1 MPILLDNIDEAAKFS
16 TAVEA
21 TKARTIKTVTPK
33 YFSSHLTGRGKKQ
46 GLLNSSVIPGRY
58 PMGLDRLSMG
68 TTDLRYK
75 MSQTSNAVTSRIIP
89 TGTIV
94 KRAYE
99 QGYGRMTVPVPD
111 DMDQFAVRLTDDTD
125 TFDVWASCSVQGLA
139 MREDNSGK
147 AKVKDLQISYQTMI
161 YVVPPK
167 QDEDIDDLS
176 DQRLTLLVNDLDTID
191 PDNPDDPDFI
201 EVDDDDIALFDD
213 EATDEFILTEDE
225 SYRERATL
233 LSMTIS
239 TFPSKSSKM
248 SAANQAWAIADW
260 SYAPAEDAENLPW
273 DEIFRAT
280 GINHS
285 RKRDFLDT
293 LATFYA
299 DYSVYD
305 NITDSAQRWSSDDI
319 ADDIHDVIDALV
331 SKKHSYDDEQL
342 AQMVYELRY
351 MEQYNVP
358 LSAYRKIY
366 ESINML
372 CDPQTASLLVK
383 QNMNLLMNDT
393 LSDLGS
399 KRDQLER
406 APETIKT
413 IPVQRQLSPQ
423 QLAAVCS
430 TEPLILTQAGAGA
443 GKSTVILARI
453 QQLGLCGVNP
463 ADITVL
469 SFTNAA
475 ADNIIRKNPDVRSM
489 TIARMIH
496 DLYMG
501 YFPTH
506 ELSSV
511 ETIANSLG
519 IYMPKD
525 PFAFQFAN
533 KLRNLEGR
541 NSEGAHTSLNN
552 FIESHLE
559 QTIDALNLIKQTSLE
574 LEIILAYQMID
585 KMPLPAGLN
594 IRHLIIDEV
603 QDNSV
608 FEFIYLLRL
617 VNKLGCSLFIVG
629 DCSQTLYEFRSANP
643 KALNALESSGV
654 FTPYKLETNYRS
666 NQEVLDMANVHLLS
680 EIEANQFAQIRLRA
694 NSLTPVTANSFQEKV
709 RVVHEHYTAD
719 RKFLT
724 DLPMLLSKHV
734 NSYIQECL
742 GRGEQVAFLAF
753 TRREAFAIQK
763 RLEELFPGRSV
774 ISMISDRRRASTF
787 FSSFIEHHWSDIEA
801 VDPANASFVFTKE
814 LVSRGPGANPN
825 AQAALA
831 KMASEWWTA
840 SALTIQGWVYEY
852 QAGIITKGVFF
863 DRLKKCIL
871 DHEIRHNSIRDT
883 LMHRNNEERKIR
895 NMETKAD
902 LIVSTVHGVK
912 GLEFDNVVVVYKDQ
926 SDMTEEKKR
935 LYYVAFTRAKNSLFV
950 LSHGTTLSAR
960 IVSDYNLIVDS
971 LTNPT
976 SGNDVDDDGENH
988 AVDAIVVDEDDVLD
1002 AIEDAIPDQSAAT
1015 QPAQGVLSAPTVPIT
1030 PNDAANVVTPDIIA
1044 SVINGLSSEA
1054 DATTSDE

>member
-1 MPILLDNIDEAAKFS
+1 MPILLDNIDEAAQFS

-21 TKARTIKTVTPK
+21 TKARTIKVVTPK

-58 PMGLDRLSMG
+58 PMGLDRTTMG

-75 MSQTSNAVTSRIIP
+75 VSQTSNAVTSRIVP

-99 QGYGRMTVPVPD
+99 QGYGRMTLPVPD

-125 TFDVWASCSVQGLA
+125 TFDIWASCHVQGLA

-147 AKVKDLQISYQTMI
+147 TKIKDLQISYRTVL

-167 QDEDIDDLS
+167 QDEDIDDLN
-176 DQRLTLLVNDLDTID
+176 DQMLARLINDLDTID
-191 PDNPDDPDFI
+191 PDDPDFI
-201 EVDDDDIALFDD
+201 EVDDDDIDLFDND
-213 EATDEFILTEDE
+213 DIDDSLIITEDE
-225 SYRERATL
+225 SYRTRATL
-233 LSMTIS
+233 LSTTIS
-239 TFPSKSSKM
+239 TFPNKSSKM

-260 SYAPAEDAENLPW
+260 SYAPAEDAEHLPW

-285 RKRDFLDT
+285 RKRGFLDT
-293 LATFYA
+293 LAEFYA

-331 SKKHSYDDEQL
+331 SKRHSYDDEQL

-358 LSAYRKIY
+358 LSAYKKIY
-366 ESINML
+366 AAINML

-423 QLAAVCS
+423 QLAAVRS

-443 GKSTVILARI
+443 GKSTVILERI
-453 QQLGLCGVNP
+453 QQLSLCGVNP

-489 TIARMIH
+489 TIARTIH
-496 DLYMG
+496 DLYMT

-519 IYMPKD
+519 IYMPGD
-525 PFAFQFAN
+525 PFAFQFAE
-533 KLRNLEGR
+533 KLRRLEGR
-541 NSEGAHTSLNN
+541 NSEGAHTALNN

-559 QTIDALNLIKQTSLE
+559 QTVDALNLIKQTSLE

-585 KMPLPAGLN
+585 RMPLPAGLN

-629 DCSQTLYEFRSANP
+629 DSSQTLYEFRSANP

-680 EIEANQFAQIRLRA
+680 EIEANQFAQIRLQA
-694 NSLTPVTANSFQEKV
+694 NSLTPVTAQSFQDKI
-709 RVVHEHYTAD
+709 RVVHEHYTSD
-719 RKFLT
+719 RKFLS
-724 DLPMLLSKHV
+724 DLPVLLSKHTH
-734 NSYIQECL
+734 SYIQECL
-742 GRGEQVAFLAF
+742 NRGEQVAFLAF
-753 TRREAFAIQK
+753 TRREAFAVQK

-814 LVSRGPGANPN
+814 LVSRGPGNNPN

-852 QAGIITKGVFF
+852 QAGIITKEVFF

-871 DHEIRHNSIRDT
+871 DHEIRHNSIRDA

-912 GLEFDNVVVVYKDQ
+912 GLEFDNVVVIYKDQ
-926 SDMTEEKKR
+926 SDMSEEKKR

-1002 AIEDAIPDQSAAT
+1002 AIEDAIPDQSATAQVDAT
-1015 QPAQGVLSAPTVPIT
+1015 QPAQ
-1030 PNDAANVVTPDIIA
+1030 NDLDQIRSIVAGLTANPSD
-1044 SVINGLSSEA
+1044 S
-1054 DATTSDE
+1054 TTDKD

>member
-21 TKARTIKTVTPK
+21 TKARTIKAVTPK

-147 AKVKDLQISYQTMI
+147 AKVKDLQISYRTMI

-167 QDEDIDDLS
+167 QDEDIDDLN
-176 DQRLTLLVNDLDTID
+176 DQMLARLINDLGTID
-191 PDNPDDPDFI
+191 PDDPDFI

-213 EATDEFILTEDE
+213 EATDEFIVTEDE

-233 LSMTIS
+233 LSTTIS
-239 TFPSKSSKM
+239 TFPNKAVKM
-248 SAANQAWAIADW
+248 SNTNLAWAIVDW

-280 GINHS
+280 GIGHS

-299 DYSVYD
+299 EYSVYD

-331 SKKHSYDDEQL
+331 SKKHSYNDEQL
-342 AQMVYELRY
+342 TQMVYELRY

-393 LSDLGS
+393 LNDLSG

-413 IPVQRQLSPQ
+413 IPAQRQLSPQ

-475 ADNIIRKNPDVRSM
+475 ADNIIKKNPNVRSM

-496 DLYMG
+496 DLYMS

-519 IYMPKD
+519 IYMPQD

-541 NSEGAHTSLNN
+541 NSEGAHTALNN

-643 KALNALESSGV
+643 KALNALEASGV

-666 NQEVLDMANVHLLS
+666 NQEILDMANVHLLS
-680 EIEANQFAQIRLRA
+680 EIEANQLAQIRLRA

-852 QAGIITKGVFF
+852 QAGIITKEVFF

-871 DHEIRHNSIRDT
+871 DHEIRHNSIRDA

-895 NMETKAD
+895 NLETKAD

-971 LTNPT
+971 LTNPA
-976 SGNDVDDDGENH
+976 SGNDGDDDGENH
-988 AVDAIVVDEDDVLD
+988 VVDAIVVDEDDVLD
-1002 AIEDAIPDQSAAT
+1002 AIEDAIPDQNT
-1015 QPAQGVLSAPTVPIT
+1015 TAQSVLSVPSVPIAPT
-1030 PNDAANVVTPDIIA
+1030 DAANVVTPDIIA
-1044 SVINGLSSEA
+1044 SVINGLGSEA

>member
-21 TKARTIKTVTPK
+21 TKARTIKAVTPK

-125 TFDVWASCSVQGLA
+125 AFDVWASCSVQGLA

-147 AKVKDLQISYQTMI
+147 TKVKDLQISYRTMI

-167 QDEDIDDLS
+167 QTEDINDLS
-176 DQRLTLLVNDLDTID
+176 DQRLTLLANDLATID
-191 PDNPDDPDFI
+191 HDDPNFI

-213 EATDEFILTEDE
+213 EATDEFIVTEDE

-233 LSMTIS
+233 LSTTIS
-239 TFPSKSSKM
+239 TFPNKAVKM
-248 SAANQAWAIADW
+248 SNANLAWAIADW

-299 DYSVYD
+299 EYSVYD
-305 NITDSAQRWSSDDI
+305 NITDSAQSWSSDDI

-393 LSDLGS
+393 LNALSG

-423 QLAAVCS
+423 QLAAVQS

-475 ADNIIRKNPDVRSM
+475 ADNIIKKNPNVRSM

-496 DLYMG
+496 DLYMS

-519 IYMPKD
+519 IYMPQD

-541 NSEGAHTSLNN
+541 NSEGAHTALNN

-559 QTIDALNLIKQTSLE
+559 QTVDALNLIKQTSLE

-617 VNKLGCSLFIVG
+617 VNKLNCSLFIVG
-629 DCSQTLYEFRSANP
+629 DASQTLYEFRSANP
-643 KALNALESSGV
+643 KALNALEASGV

-680 EIEANQFAQIRLRA
+680 EIEANQLAQIRLRA

-742 GRGEQVAFLAF
+742 NRGEQVAFLTF

-852 QAGIITKGVFF
+852 QAGIITKEVFF

-871 DHEIRHNSIRDT
+871 DHEIRHNSIRDA

-895 NMETKAD
+895 NLETKAD

-926 SDMTEEKKR
+926 SDTTEEKKR

-971 LTNPT
+971 LTNPA
-976 SGNDVDDDGENH
+976 SGNDIDDDGENH

-1002 AIEDAIPDQSAAT
+1002 AIEDAIPDQNATVQSA
-1015 QPAQGVLSAPTVPIT
+1015 QVVPPVPIAPT
-1030 PNDAANVVTPDIIA
+1030 DAANVVTPDIIA

>member
-21 TKARTIKTVTPK
+21 TKARTIKAVTPK

-46 GLLNSSVIPGRY
+46 GLLNNSVIPGRY
-58 PMGLDRLSMG
+58 PTGLDRLSMG

-125 TFDVWASCSVQGLA
+125 TFDVWASCHVQGLA

-147 AKVKDLQISYQTMI
+147 TKVKDLQISYRTMI

-167 QDEDIDDLS
+167 QTEDIDDLS
-176 DQRLTLLVNDLDTID
+176 DQMLARLINDLDTID
-191 PDNPDDPDFI
+191 HDDPDFI
-201 EVDDDDIALFDD
+201 EIDDDNIALFDD
-213 EATDEFILTEDE
+213 EADDTLILTEDE

-233 LSMTIS
+233 LSTTIS

-248 SAANQAWAIADW
+248 SAANQAWAITDW

-280 GINHS
+280 GISHS

-299 DYSVYD
+299 EYSVYD

-319 ADDIHDVIDALV
+319 ADDIHDAIDALV

-393 LSDLGS
+393 LNDLSG

-496 DLYMG
+496 DLYMS
-501 YFPTH
+501 YFSTH

-541 NSEGAHTSLNN
+541 NSEGAHTALNN

-559 QTIDALNLIKQTSLE
+559 QTVDALNLIKQTSLE

-742 GRGEQVAFLAF
+742 NRGEQVAFLAF

-852 QAGIITKGVFF
+852 QAGIITKEVFF

-871 DHEIRHNSIRDT
+871 DHEIRHNSIRDA

-895 NMETKAD
+895 NLETKAD

-971 LTNPT
+971 LTNPA
-976 SGNDVDDDGENH
+976 SGNDGDDDGENH

-1002 AIEDAIPDQSAAT
+1002 AIEDAIPDQNAT
-1015 QPAQGVLSAPTVPIT
+1015 AQAVLSAPTVPIAPT
-1030 PNDAANVVTPDIIA
+1030 DAANVVTPDIIA
-1044 SVINGLSSEA
+1044 SVINGLGSEA

>member
-21 TKARTIKTVTPK
+21 TKARTIKAVTPK

-147 AKVKDLQISYQTMI
+147 TKVKDLQISYRTMI

-167 QDEDIDDLS
+167 QDEDIDDLN
-176 DQRLTLLVNDLDTID
+176 DQMLARLINDLGTID
-191 PDNPDDPDFI
+191 PDDTDFI

-213 EATDEFILTEDE
+213 EADDTLILTEDE

-233 LSMTIS
+233 LSTTIS
-239 TFPSKSSKM
+239 TFPNKAVKM
-248 SAANQAWAIADW
+248 SNTNLAWTIVDW

-280 GINHS
+280 RINPS
-285 RKRDFLDT
+285 RKREFLDT
-293 LATFYA
+293 LAKFYA
-299 DYSVYD
+299 NYSVYD

-423 QLAAVCS
+423 QLAAVQS

-475 ADNIIRKNPDVRSM
+475 ADNIIKKNPNVRSM

-519 IYMPKD
+519 IYMPQD

-541 NSEGAHTSLNN
+541 NSEGAHTALNN

-559 QTIDALNLIKQTSLE
+559 QTVDALNLIKQTSLE
-574 LEIILAYQMID
+574 LEIILSYQMID

-594 IRHLIIDEV
+594 ICHLIIDEV

-617 VNKLGCSLFIVG
+617 VNKLNCSLFIVG
-629 DCSQTLYEFRSANP
+629 DASQTLYEFRSANP
-643 KALNALESSGV
+643 KALNALEASGV

-680 EIEANQFAQIRLRA
+680 EIEANQLAQIRLRA

-742 GRGEQVAFLAF
+742 GRGEQIAFLAF

-852 QAGIITKGVFF
+852 QAGIITKEVFF

-871 DHEIRHNSIRDT
+871 DHEIHHNSIRDA

-895 NMETKAD
+895 NLETKAD

-1002 AIEDAIPDQSAAT
+1002 AIEDAIPDQNAT
-1015 QPAQGVLSAPTVPIT
+1015 AQAVLSTPTVPIV
-1030 PNDAANVVTPDIIA
+1030 PANTNTADTVTPDIIA
-1044 SVINGLSSEA
+1044 SVINGLGSEA

>member
-21 TKARTIKTVTPK
+21 TKARTIKAVTPK

-147 AKVKDLQISYQTMI
+147 TKVKDLQISYRTMI

-176 DQRLTLLVNDLDTID
+176 DQMLARLINDLGTID
-191 PDNPDDPDFI
+191 PDDPDFI
-201 EVDDDDIALFDD
+201 EVDDDDIDLFDD
-213 EATDEFILTEDE
+213 EADDTLILTEDE

-233 LSMTIS
+233 LSTTIS
-239 TFPSKSSKM
+239 TFPNKAVRM
-248 SAANQAWAIADW
+248 SNANLAWAIADW

-299 DYSVYD
+299 EYSVYD
-305 NITDSAQRWSSDDI
+305 NIMDSAQSWSSDDI

-393 LSDLGS
+393 LNALSG

-423 QLAAVCS
+423 QLAAVQS

-475 ADNIIRKNPDVRSM
+475 ADNIIKKNPNVRSM

-496 DLYMG
+496 DLYMS

-519 IYMPKD
+519 IYMPQD

-541 NSEGAHTSLNN
+541 NSKGAHTALNN

-617 VNKLGCSLFIVG
+617 VNKLNCSLFIVG
-629 DCSQTLYEFRSANP
+629 DASQTLYEFRSANP
-643 KALNALESSGV
+643 KALNALEASGV

-680 EIEANQFAQIRLRA
+680 EIEANQLAQIRLRA

-734 NSYIQECL
+734 NPYIQECL

-825 AQAALA
+825 AQATLA

-852 QAGIITKGVFF
+852 QAGIITKEVFF

-871 DHEIRHNSIRDT
+871 DHEIRHNSIRDA

-895 NMETKAD
+895 NLETKAD

-971 LTNPT
+971 LTNPA

-988 AVDAIVVDEDDVLD
+988 AVDVIVVDKDDVLNV
-1002 AIEDAIPDQSAAT
+1002 IEDAIPDQNAT
-1015 QPAQGVLSAPTVPIT
+1015 VLSVPAVPIAPT
-1030 PNDAANVVTPDIIA
+1030 DAANVVTPDIIA
-1044 SVINGLSSEA
+1044 SVINGLNPEA

>member
-21 TKARTIKTVTPK
+21 TKARTIKAATPK

-111 DMDQFAVRLTDDTD
+111 GTDEFAVRLTDDTD

-147 AKVKDLQISYQTMI
+147 AKVKDLQISYRTMI

-167 QDEDIDDLS
+167 QDEDIDDLN
-176 DQRLTLLVNDLDTID
+176 DQMLARLINDLGTID
-191 PDNPDDPDFI
+191 PDDPDFI

-213 EATDEFILTEDE
+213 EADDTLILTEDE

-233 LSMTIS
+233 LSTTIS
-239 TFPSKSSKM
+239 TFPNKAVKM
-248 SAANQAWAIADW
+248 SNANLAWAIADW

-299 DYSVYD
+299 EYSVYD
-305 NITDSAQRWSSDDI
+305 NITDSAQNWSSDDI

-393 LSDLGS
+393 LNDLSG

-541 NSEGAHTSLNN
+541 NSEGAHTALNN

-559 QTIDALNLIKQTSLE
+559 QTVDALNLIKQTSLE

-617 VNKLGCSLFIVG
+617 VNKLNCSLFIVG
-629 DCSQTLYEFRSANP
+629 DASQTLYEFRSANP
-643 KALNALESSGV
+643 KALNALEASGV

-680 EIEANQFAQIRLRA
+680 EIEANQLAQIRLRA
-694 NSLTPVTANSFQEKV
+694 NSLTPVTADSFQEKV
-709 RVVHEHYTAD
+709 HVVHEHYTAD

-852 QAGIITKGVFF
+852 QAGIITKEVFF

-871 DHEIRHNSIRDT
+871 DHEIRHNSIRDAI
-883 LMHRNNEERKIR
+883 MHRNNEERKIR

-912 GLEFDNVVVVYKDQ
+912 GLEFDNVVVIYKDQ

-971 LTNPT
+971 LTNPA
-976 SGNDVDDDGENH
+976 SGNDGDDDGENH

-1002 AIEDAIPDQSAAT
+1002 AIEDAIPDQNAT
-1015 QPAQGVLSAPTVPIT
+1015 AQSVPSVPSVPT
-1030 PNDAANVVTPDIIA
+1030 DAANVVTPDIIA

>member
-21 TKARTIKTVTPK
+21 TKVRTIKAVTPK

-147 AKVKDLQISYQTMI
+147 TKVKDLQISYRTMI

-167 QDEDIDDLS
+167 QDEDIDDLN
-176 DQRLTLLVNDLDTID
+176 DQMLARLINDLGTID
-191 PDNPDDPDFI
+191 HDDPDFT

-213 EATDEFILTEDE
+213 EADDTLIFTEDE

-233 LSMTIS
+233 LSTTIS
-239 TFPSKSSKM
+239 TFPNKAVRM
-248 SAANQAWAIADW
+248 SNANLAWAIADW

-280 GINHS
+280 GISHS
-285 RKRDFLDT
+285 RKREFLDT

-299 DYSVYD
+299 EYSVYD

-393 LSDLGS
+393 LNDLSG

-496 DLYMG
+496 DLYMS

-541 NSEGAHTSLNN
+541 NSEGAHTALNN

-559 QTIDALNLIKQTSLE
+559 QTVDALNLIKQTSLE

-629 DCSQTLYEFRSANP
+629 DASQTLYEFRSANP

-680 EIEANQFAQIRLRA
+680 EIEANQLAQIRLRA

-787 FSSFIEHHWSDIEA
+787 FSAFIEHHWSDIEA

-852 QAGIITKGVFF
+852 QAGIITKEVFF

-871 DHEIRHNSIRDT
+871 DHEIRHNSIRDA

-976 SGNDVDDDGENH
+976 SGNDGDDDGENH

-1002 AIEDAIPDQSAAT
+1002 AIEDAIPDQNAT
-1015 QPAQGVLSAPTVPIT
+1015 AQAVLSVPSVPIAPANT
-1030 PNDAANVVTPDIIA
+1030 DAANVVTPDIITSA
-1044 SVINGLSSEA
+1044 INGLGSEA

>member
-21 TKARTIKTVTPK
+21 TKARTIKAVTPK

-75 MSQTSNAVTSRIIP
+75 MSQRSNAVTSRIIP

-147 AKVKDLQISYQTMI
+147 TKVKDLQISYRTMI

-167 QDEDIDDLS
+167 QDEDID
-176 DQRLTLLVNDLDTID
+176 
-191 PDNPDDPDFI
+191 
-201 EVDDDDIALFDD
+201 LFDN

-233 LSMTIS
+233 LSTTIS

-248 SAANQAWAIADW
+248 STANQAWAIADW

-280 GINHS
+280 GISHS

-299 DYSVYD
+299 DYSVY
-305 NITDSAQRWSSDDI
+305 NNLTDSAQRWSSDDI

-366 ESINML
+366 ESINIL

-393 LSDLGS
+393 LNDLSG

-413 IPVQRQLSPQ
+413 IPVQQQLSPQ
-423 QLAAVCS
+423 QLAAVQS

-453 QQLGLCGVNP
+453 QQFGLCGVNP

-475 ADNIIRKNPDVRSM
+475 ADNVIRKNPDVRSM

-496 DLYMG
+496 DLYMT

-519 IYMPKD
+519 IYMPQD

-541 NSEGAHTSLNN
+541 NSEGAHTALNN

-559 QTIDALNLIKQTSLE
+559 QTVDALNLIKQTSLE

-629 DCSQTLYEFRSANP
+629 KHCSR
-643 KALNALESSGV
+643 
-654 FTPYKLETNYRS
+654 
-666 NQEVLDMANVHLLS
+666 
-680 EIEANQFAQIRLRA
+680 
-694 NSLTPVTANSFQEKV
+694 
-709 RVVHEHYTAD
+709 
-719 RKFLT
+719 
-724 DLPMLLSKHV
+724 
-734 NSYIQECL
+734 
-742 GRGEQVAFLAF
+742 
-753 TRREAFAIQK
+753 
-763 RLEELFPGRSV
+763 
-774 ISMISDRRRASTF
+774 
-787 FSSFIEHHWSDIEA
+787 
-801 VDPANASFVFTKE
+801 
-814 LVSRGPGANPN
+814 
-825 AQAALA
+825 
-831 KMASEWWTA
+831 
-840 SALTIQGWVYEY
+840 
-852 QAGIITKGVFF
+852 
-863 DRLKKCIL
+863 
-871 DHEIRHNSIRDT
+871 
-883 LMHRNNEERKIR
+883 
-895 NMETKAD
+895 
-902 LIVSTVHGVK
+902 
-912 GLEFDNVVVVYKDQ
+912 
-926 SDMTEEKKR
+926 
-935 LYYVAFTRAKNSLFV
+935 
-950 LSHGTTLSAR
+950 
-960 IVSDYNLIVDS
+960 
-971 LTNPT
+971 
-976 SGNDVDDDGENH
+976 
-988 AVDAIVVDEDDVLD
+988 
-1002 AIEDAIPDQSAAT
+1002 
-1015 QPAQGVLSAPTVPIT
+1015 
-1030 PNDAANVVTPDIIA
+1030 
-1044 SVINGLSSEA
+1044 
-1054 DATTSDE
+1054 

>member
-1 MPILLDNIDEAAKFS
+1 MPILFDNLDEAAKFS

-147 AKVKDLQISYQTMI
+147 TKVKDLQISYRTMI

-167 QDEDIDDLS
+167 QDEDIDDLN
-176 DQRLTLLVNDLDTID
+176 DQMLARLINDLGTID
-191 PDNPDDPDFI
+191 HDDPEFI
-201 EVDDDDIALFDD
+201 EVDDDNIALFDD
-213 EATDEFILTEDE
+213 EADDTLILTEDE

-233 LSMTIS
+233 LSTTIS
-239 TFPSKSSKM
+239 TFPNKAVRM
-248 SAANQAWAIADW
+248 SNANLAWAIADW
-260 SYAPAEDAENLPW
+260 SYAPAEDAKNLPW

-280 GINHS
+280 GISHS
-285 RKRDFLDT
+285 RKRNFLDT
-293 LATFYA
+293 LATFFA

-305 NITDSAQRWSSDDI
+305 NITDSAQRWSGDDI

-423 QLAAVCS
+423 QLAAVQS

-475 ADNIIRKNPDVRSM
+475 ADNIIKKNPNVRSM

-496 DLYMG
+496 DLYMT

-525 PFAFQFAN
+525 PFAFQFAD
-533 KLRNLEGR
+533 KLRKLEGR
-541 NSEGAHTSLNN
+541 NSEGAHTALNN

-559 QTIDALNLIKQTSLE
+559 QTVDALNLIKQTSLE

-852 QAGIITKGVFF
+852 QAGIITKEVFF

-871 DHEIRHNSIRDT
+871 DHEIRHNSIRDA

-895 NMETKAD
+895 NLETKAD

-912 GLEFDNVVVVYKDQ
+912 GLEFDNVVVIYKDQ

-971 LTNPT
+971 LTNPA
-976 SGNDVDDDGENH
+976 SGNDGDDDGENH

-1002 AIEDAIPDQSAAT
+1002 AIEDAIPDQNAT
-1015 QPAQGVLSAPTVPIT
+1015 AQAVLSVPSAPIAP
-1030 PNDAANVVTPDIIA
+1030 ANTNTADVVTPDIIA
-1044 SVINGLSSEA
+1044 SVINGLGYEA

>member
-21 TKARTIKTVTPK
+21 TKARTIKAVTPK

-58 PMGLDRLSMG
+58 PMGLDRNTMG

-147 AKVKDLQISYQTMI
+147 TKVKDLQISYRTMI
-161 YVVPPK
+161 YVAPPK
-167 QDEDIDDLS
+167 QDEDIDDLN
-176 DQRLTLLVNDLDTID
+176 DQMLARLINDLGTI
-191 PDNPDDPDFI
+191 NPDDPDFI
-201 EVDDDDIALFDD
+201 EVADDDIALFDD
-213 EATDEFILTEDE
+213 EANDTLILTEDE

-233 LSMTIS
+233 LSTTIS

-260 SYAPAEDAENLPW
+260 SYAPAEDAKNLPW

-280 GINHS
+280 GISHS

-299 DYSVYD
+299 EYSVYD
-305 NITDSAQRWSSDDI
+305 NIADSAQRWSSDDI

-342 AQMVYELRY
+342 AQMVYQLRY

-383 QNMNLLMNDT
+383 QNINLLMNDT
-393 LSDLGS
+393 LNDLSG

-541 NSEGAHTSLNN
+541 NSEGAHTALNN

-559 QTIDALNLIKQTSLE
+559 QTVDALNLIKQTSLE

-742 GRGEQVAFLAF
+742 NRGEQVAFLAF

-774 ISMISDRRRASTF
+774 ISIISDRRRASTF

-852 QAGIITKGVFF
+852 QAGIITKEVFF

-871 DHEIRHNSIRDT
+871 DHEIRHNSIRDA

-895 NMETKAD
+895 NLETKAD

-971 LTNPT
+971 LTNPA
-976 SGNDVDDDGENH
+976 SGNDGDDDGENH

-1002 AIEDAIPDQSAAT
+1002 AIEDAIPDQNAT
-1015 QPAQGVLSAPTVPIT
+1015 AQSVLSVPSVPIAPT
-1030 PNDAANVVTPDIIA
+1030 DAANVVTPDIIA
-1044 SVINGLSSEA
+1044 SVINGLNSEA

>member
-21 TKARTIKTVTPK
+21 TKARTIKAVTPK

-147 AKVKDLQISYQTMI
+147 TKVKDLQISYRTMI

-167 QDEDIDDLS
+167 QDEDIDDLN
-176 DQRLTLLVNDLDTID
+176 DQMLARLINDLGTID
-191 PDNPDDPDFI
+191 PDDTDFI

-213 EATDEFILTEDE
+213 EADDTLILTEDE

-233 LSMTIS
+233 LSTTIS
-239 TFPSKSSKM
+239 TFPNKAVKM
-248 SAANQAWAIADW
+248 SNTNLAWTIVDW

-280 GINHS
+280 RINPS
-285 RKRDFLDT
+285 RKREFLDT
-293 LATFYA
+293 LAKFYA
-299 DYSVYD
+299 NYSVYD

-423 QLAAVCS
+423 QLAAVQS

-475 ADNIIRKNPDVRSM
+475 ADNIIKKNPNVRSM

-519 IYMPKD
+519 IYMPQD

-541 NSEGAHTSLNN
+541 NSEGAHTALNN

-559 QTIDALNLIKQTSLE
+559 QTVDALNLIKQTSLE

-594 IRHLIIDEV
+594 ICHLIIDEV

-617 VNKLGCSLFIVG
+617 VNKLNCSLFIVG
-629 DCSQTLYEFRSANP
+629 DASQTLYEFRSANP
-643 KALNALESSGV
+643 KALNALEASGV

-680 EIEANQFAQIRLRA
+680 EIEANQLAQIRLRA

-742 GRGEQVAFLAF
+742 GRGEQIAFLAF

-852 QAGIITKGVFF
+852 QAGIITKEVFF

-871 DHEIRHNSIRDT
+871 DHEIHHNSIRDA

-895 NMETKAD
+895 NLETKAD

-1002 AIEDAIPDQSAAT
+1002 AIEDAIPDQNAT
-1015 QPAQGVLSAPTVPIT
+1015 AQAVLSTPTVPIV
-1030 PNDAANVVTPDIIA
+1030 PANTNTADTVTPDIIA
-1044 SVINGLSSEA
+1044 SVINGLGSEA

>member
-1 MPILLDNIDEAAKFS
+1 MPILLDNLDEAAKFS

-21 TKARTIKTVTPK
+21 TKARTIKAATPK

-46 GLLNSSVIPGRY
+46 GLLNSSVVPGRY
-58 PMGLDRLSMG
+58 PMGLDRNTMG
-68 TTDLRYK
+68 STDLRYK

-89 TGTIV
+89 VGTLV
-94 KRAYE
+94 KRVYE

-125 TFDVWASCSVQGLA
+125 TFDIWASCSVQGLA
-139 MREDNSGK
+139 LREDNSGK
-147 AKVKDLQISYQTMI
+147 TKTKDLQISYRTMI
-161 YVVPPK
+161 YVIPPE
-167 QDEDIDDLS
+167 QTEDIDDLG
-176 DQRLTLLVNDLDTID
+176 DQMLARLVNDLDTID
-191 PDNPDDPDFI
+191 PDDPDFI

-213 EATDEFILTEDE
+213 EATDEFILTEDN
-225 SYRERATL
+225 SYRTRATL
-233 LSMTIS
+233 LSTTIS

-248 SAANQAWAIADW
+248 SAANLAWAIADW

-273 DEIFRAT
+273 DEIFYAT

-285 RKRDFLDT
+285 RKRAFLDT

-299 DYSVYD
+299 NYSVYD
-305 NITDSAQRWSSDDI
+305 NITDSAQRWNSDDI
-319 ADDIHDVIDALV
+319 ADDIYDAIDALV
-331 SKKHSYDDEQL
+331 SKKRSYDDEQL

-393 LSDLGS
+393 LNDLSG

-506 ELSSV
+506 ELSSM

-533 KLRNLEGR
+533 KLRNREGR
-541 NSEGAHTSLNN
+541 NSEGAHTALNN

-559 QTIDALNLIKQTSLE
+559 QTVDALNLIKQTSLE

-617 VNKLGCSLFIVG
+617 VNKLNCSLFIVG
-629 DCSQTLYEFRSANP
+629 DASQTLYEFRSANP
-643 KALNALESSGV
+643 KALNALEASGV

-666 NQEVLDMANVHLLS
+666 NQEILDMANVHLLS
-680 EIEANQFAQIRLRA
+680 EIEANQLAQIRLRA

-814 LVSRGPGANPN
+814 LVSRGPGANLN

-852 QAGIITKGVFF
+852 QAGIITKEVFF

-871 DHEIRHNSIRDT
+871 DHEIRHNSIRDA

-895 NMETKAD
+895 NLETKAD
-902 LIVSTVHGVK
+902 FVVSTVHGVK

-950 LSHGTTLSAR
+950 LSHGTTLSSR

-971 LTNPT
+971 LTNPA
-976 SGNDVDDDGENH
+976 SGNDGDDDGENY
-988 AVDAIVVDEDDVLD
+988 AVDAIVIEEDDVLD
-1002 AIEDAIPDQSAAT
+1002 AIESSLPDQSATVTTALSV
-1015 QPAQGVLSAPTVPIT
+1015 PSAPVAPTI
-1030 PNDAANVVTPDIIA
+1030 NANATDVVTPDIIA
-1044 SVINGLSSEA
+1044 GVINSLNSET
-1054 DATTSDE
+1054 DAMTSDE

>member
-21 TKARTIKTVTPK
+21 TKARTIKAVTPK

-147 AKVKDLQISYQTMI
+147 AKVKDLQISYRTMI

-167 QDEDIDDLS
+167 QTEDIDNLS
-176 DQRLTLLVNDLDTID
+176 DQRLTLLVNDIGTID
-191 PDNPDDPDFI
+191 PDDPDFI

-213 EATDEFILTEDE
+213 EVDDTLILTEDE

-233 LSMTIS
+233 ISTTIS
-239 TFPSKSSKM
+239 TFPNKAVRM
-248 SAANQAWAIADW
+248 SNANLAWAIADW

-299 DYSVYD
+299 EYSVYD

-393 LSDLGS
+393 LNALSG

-423 QLAAVCS
+423 QLAAVQS

-496 DLYMG
+496 DLYMS
-501 YFPTH
+501 YFPAH

-541 NSEGAHTSLNN
+541 NSEGAHTALNN

-559 QTIDALNLIKQTSLE
+559 QTVDALNLIKQTSLE

-694 NSLTPVTANSFQEKV
+694 NSLTPVTAESFQEKV

-852 QAGIITKGVFF
+852 QAGIITKEVFF

-871 DHEIRHNSIRDT
+871 DHEIRHNSIRDA

-971 LTNPT
+971 LTNPV

-1002 AIEDAIPDQSAAT
+1002 AIEDAIPDQNT
-1015 QPAQGVLSAPTVPIT
+1015 TVLSAQAVPSVPIT
-1030 PNDAANVVTPDIIA
+1030 PTDTANVVTPDIIA

-1054 DATTSDE
+1054 DTTTSDE

>member
-1 MPILLDNIDEAAKFS
+1 
-16 TAVEA
+16 
-21 TKARTIKTVTPK
+21 
-33 YFSSHLTGRGKKQ
+33 
-46 GLLNSSVIPGRY
+46 
-58 PMGLDRLSMG
+58 MGLDRNTIG

-139 MREDNSGK
+139 MREDNSGTT
-147 AKVKDLQISYQTMI
+147 KVKDLQISYRTMI

-167 QDEDIDDLS
+167 QTEDIDDPN
-176 DQRLTLLVNDLDTID
+176 DQMIARLINDLGTID
-191 PDNPDDPDFI
+191 PDDPDSI

-213 EATDEFILTEDE
+213 EADDTLILTEDE

-233 LSMTIS
+233 LSTTIS
-239 TFPSKSSKM
+239 TFPNKAVKM
-248 SAANQAWAIADW
+248 SNANLAWATVDW

-280 GINHS
+280 RINPS

-299 DYSVYD
+299 EYSVYD

-366 ESINML
+366 ESVNML

-406 APETIKT
+406 APEIIKT

-423 QLAAVCS
+423 QLAAVQS

-463 ADITVL
+463 SDITVL

-475 ADNIIRKNPDVRSM
+475 ADNIIKKNPNVRSM

-496 DLYMG
+496 DLYMT

-519 IYMPKD
+519 IYMPQD

-559 QTIDALNLIKQTSLE
+559 QTVDALNLIKQTSLE
-574 LEIILAYQMID
+574 LEIILVYQMID

-629 DCSQTLYEFRSANP
+629 KHCS
-643 KALNALESSGV
+643 
-654 FTPYKLETNYRS
+654 
-666 NQEVLDMANVHLLS
+666 H
-680 EIEANQFAQIRLRA
+680 
-694 NSLTPVTANSFQEKV
+694 
-709 RVVHEHYTAD
+709 
-719 RKFLT
+719 
-724 DLPMLLSKHV
+724 
-734 NSYIQECL
+734 
-742 GRGEQVAFLAF
+742 
-753 TRREAFAIQK
+753 
-763 RLEELFPGRSV
+763 
-774 ISMISDRRRASTF
+774 
-787 FSSFIEHHWSDIEA
+787 
-801 VDPANASFVFTKE
+801 
-814 LVSRGPGANPN
+814 
-825 AQAALA
+825 
-831 KMASEWWTA
+831 
-840 SALTIQGWVYEY
+840 
-852 QAGIITKGVFF
+852 
-863 DRLKKCIL
+863 
-871 DHEIRHNSIRDT
+871 
-883 LMHRNNEERKIR
+883 
-895 NMETKAD
+895 
-902 LIVSTVHGVK
+902 
-912 GLEFDNVVVVYKDQ
+912 
-926 SDMTEEKKR
+926 
-935 LYYVAFTRAKNSLFV
+935 
-950 LSHGTTLSAR
+950 
-960 IVSDYNLIVDS
+960 
-971 LTNPT
+971 
-976 SGNDVDDDGENH
+976 
-988 AVDAIVVDEDDVLD
+988 
-1002 AIEDAIPDQSAAT
+1002 
-1015 QPAQGVLSAPTVPIT
+1015 
-1030 PNDAANVVTPDIIA
+1030 
-1044 SVINGLSSEA
+1044 
-1054 DATTSDE
+1054 

>member
-21 TKARTIKTVTPK
+21 TKARTIKAVTPK

-111 DMDQFAVRLTDDTD
+111 DMDQFAVRLTDDTE

-147 AKVKDLQISYQTMI
+147 AKVKDLQISYRTMI

-176 DQRLTLLVNDLDTID
+176 DQMLARLINDLGTID
-191 PDNPDDPDFI
+191 PDDPDFI

-213 EATDEFILTEDE
+213 EADDTLILTEDE
-225 SYRERATL
+225 GYRERATL
-233 LSMTIS
+233 LSTTIS

-248 SAANQAWAIADW
+248 SNANLAWAIADW

-280 GINHS
+280 GISHS

-305 NITDSAQRWSSDDI
+305 NIADSAQSWSSDDI

-413 IPVQRQLSPQ
+413 IPMQRQLSPQ

-463 ADITVL
+463 SDITVL

-475 ADNIIRKNPDVRSM
+475 ADNIIKKNPNVRSM

-496 DLYMG
+496 DLYMS

-519 IYMPKD
+519 IYMPQD

-541 NSEGAHTSLNN
+541 NSEGAHTALNN

-559 QTIDALNLIKQTSLE
+559 QTVDALNLIKQTSLE

-617 VNKLGCSLFIVG
+617 VNKLNCSLFIVG
-629 DCSQTLYEFRSANP
+629 DASQTLYEFRSANP
-643 KALNALESSGV
+643 KALNALEASGV

-680 EIEANQFAQIRLRA
+680 EIEANQLAQIRLRA

-734 NSYIQECL
+734 NSYIQDCL

-787 FSSFIEHHWSDIEA
+787 FSSFIEHHWNDIEA

-852 QAGIITKGVFF
+852 QAGIITKEVFF

-871 DHEIRHNSIRDT
+871 DHEIRHNSIRDA

-971 LTNPT
+971 LTNPA
-976 SGNDVDDDGENH
+976 SGNDGDDDGENH

-1002 AIEDAIPDQSAAT
+1002 AIEDAIPDQNAAVLSAQA
-1015 QPAQGVLSAPTVPIT
+1015 VLSAPSVPIAPT
-1030 PNDAANVVTPDIIA
+1030 DAANVVTPDIIA
-1044 SVINGLSSEA
+1044 SVINGLGSEA

>member
-21 TKARTIKTVTPK
+21 TKARTIKAVTPK

-89 TGTIV
+89 TDTIV

-147 AKVKDLQISYQTMI
+147 TKVKDLQISYRTMI

-176 DQRLTLLVNDLDTID
+176 DQMLARLINDLDTIA
-191 PDNPDDPDFI
+191 PDDPDFT

-213 EATDEFILTEDE
+213 EADDSFIFTEDD
-225 SYRERATL
+225 SYRTRATL
-233 LSMTIS
+233 LSTTIS
-239 TFPSKSSKM
+239 TFPSKSAKM
-248 SAANQAWAIADW
+248 SADNLAWAIADW

-273 DEIFRAT
+273 DEIFYAT

-285 RKRDFLDT
+285 RKRAFLDT

-299 DYSVYD
+299 EYSVYD
-305 NITDSAQRWSSDDI
+305 NITDSAQKWSSDDI
-319 ADDIHDVIDALV
+319 ADDIYDAIDALV
-331 SKKHSYDDEQL
+331 SKKRSYDDEQL

-366 ESINML
+366 GFINML

-393 LSDLGS
+393 LNDLSG

-406 APETIKT
+406 APESIKT

-423 QLAAVCS
+423 QLAAVQS

-453 QQLGLCGVNP
+453 QQLCLCGVNP

-475 ADNIIRKNPDVRSM
+475 ADNIIRKNRNVRSM

-496 DLYMG
+496 DLYMS

-519 IYMPKD
+519 IYMPQD

-541 NSEGAHTSLNN
+541 NSEGAHTALNN

-559 QTIDALNLIKQTSLE
+559 QTVDALNLIKQTSLE
-574 LEIILAYQMID
+574 LEIILAYQMIN

-629 DCSQTLYEFRSANP
+629 DASQTLYEFRSANP
-643 KALNALESSGV
+643 KALNALEASGV

-666 NQEVLDMANVHLLS
+666 NQEVLDMTNVHLLS
-680 EIEANQFAQIRLRA
+680 EIEANQLAQIRLRA
-694 NSLTPVTANSFQEKV
+694 NSLTPVTADSFQEKV

-734 NSYIQECL
+734 HSYIQECV
-742 GRGEQVAFLAF
+742 GRGEQVAFLSF

-763 RLEELFPGRSV
+763 RLEELFPTQSV

-852 QAGIITKGVFF
+852 QAGIITKEVFF

-871 DHEIRHNSIRDT
+871 DHEIRHNSIRDA

-902 LIVSTVHGVK
+902 FVVSTVHGVK
-912 GLEFDNVVVVYKDQ
+912 GLEFDNVVVIYKDQ

-935 LYYVAFTRAKNSLFV
+935 LYYVAFTRATNSLFV
-950 LSHGTTLSAR
+950 LSHGTTLSSR

-971 LTNPT
+971 LTNPN
-976 SGNDVDDDGENH
+976 SGNDTGDDGENH

-1002 AIEDAIPDQSAAT
+1002 AIEDSLPDQSATA
-1015 QPAQGVLSAPTVPIT
+1015 LSVPSVPIAPT
-1030 PNDAANVVTPDIIA
+1030 DASTTSVVTPDIIA
-1044 SVINGLSSEA
+1044 GVINSLNSEA

>member
-1 MPILLDNIDEAAKFS
+1 MPILFDNIDEAAKFS

-21 TKARTIKTVTPK
+21 TKARTIKAVTPK

-58 PMGLDRLSMG
+58 PMGLDRNTMG

-147 AKVKDLQISYQTMI
+147 TKVKDLQISYRTMI

-167 QDEDIDDLS
+167 QDEDIDDLN
-176 DQRLTLLVNDLDTID
+176 DQMLARLINDLGTID
-191 PDNPDDPDFI
+191 PDDPDFI
-201 EVDDDDIALFDD
+201 EVDDDDIDLFDD
-213 EATDEFILTEDE
+213 EATDEFIVTEDE

-233 LSMTIS
+233 LSTTIS
-239 TFPSKSSKM
+239 TFPNKAVRISN
-248 SAANQAWAIADW
+248 ANLAWAIADW

-280 GINHS
+280 GISHS
-285 RKRDFLDT
+285 RKRKRDFLDT

-299 DYSVYD
+299 EYSVYD
-305 NITDSAQRWSSDDI
+305 NITDSAQNWSSDDI

-393 LSDLGS
+393 LNDLSG

-423 QLAAVCS
+423 QLAAVQS

-475 ADNIIRKNPDVRSM
+475 ADNIIKKNPNVRSM

-496 DLYMG
+496 DLYMS

-519 IYMPKD
+519 IYMPQD

-541 NSEGAHTSLNN
+541 NSEGAHTALNN

-852 QAGIITKGVFF
+852 QAGIITKEVFF

-871 DHEIRHNSIRDT
+871 DHEIRHNSIRDA

-895 NMETKAD
+895 NLETKAD

-971 LTNPT
+971 LTNPA
-976 SGNDVDDDGENH
+976 SGNDGDDDGENH

-1002 AIEDAIPDQSAAT
+1002 AIEDAIPDQNAT
-1015 QPAQGVLSAPTVPIT
+1015 AQAVLSTPTVPIAPT
-1030 PNDAANVVTPDIIA
+1030 DTANVVTPDIIA

>member
-21 TKARTIKTVTPK
+21 TKARTIKAVTPK

-147 AKVKDLQISYQTMI
+147 TKVKDLQISYRTMI

-176 DQRLTLLVNDLDTID
+176 DQMLARLINDLGTID
-191 PDNPDDPDFI
+191 PNDPDFI
-201 EVDDDDIALFDD
+201 EVDDDDIDLFDD
-213 EATDEFILTEDE
+213 EADDTLILTEDE

-233 LSMTIS
+233 LSTTIS

-280 GINHS
+280 GISHS

-299 DYSVYD
+299 EYSVYD

-393 LSDLGS
+393 LNDLSS

-423 QLAAVCS
+423 QLAAVQS

-541 NSEGAHTSLNN
+541 NSEGAHTALNN

-643 KALNALESSGV
+643 KALNTLESSGV

-852 QAGIITKGVFF
+852 QADIIAKEVFF

-871 DHEIRHNSIRDT
+871 DHEIRHNSIRDA

-935 LYYVAFTRAKNSLFV
+935 LYYVAFTRAKSSLFV

-971 LTNPT
+971 LTNPA

-1002 AIEDAIPDQSAAT
+1002 AIEDAIPDQNT
-1015 QPAQGVLSAPTVPIT
+1015 TAQSVLSVPSVPIAPT
-1030 PNDAANVVTPDIIA
+1030 DAANVVTPDIIA
-1044 SVINGLSSEA
+1044 SVINGLGSEA

>member
-21 TKARTIKTVTPK
+21 TKARTIKAVTPK

-58 PMGLDRLSMG
+58 PMGLNRLSMG

-147 AKVKDLQISYQTMI
+147 AKVKDLQISYRTMI

-167 QDEDIDDLS
+167 QDEDIDDLN
-176 DQRLTLLVNDLDTID
+176 DQMLARLINDLGTTD
-191 PDNPDDPDFI
+191 PDDPDFI
-201 EVDDDDIALFDD
+201 EVDDDDIDLFDD
-213 EATDEFILTEDE
+213 EADDTLILTEDE

-233 LSMTIS
+233 LSP
-239 TFPSKSSKM
+239 FPNKAVKM
-248 SAANQAWAIADW
+248 SNANLAWAIADW

-299 DYSVYD
+299 KYSVYD
-305 NITDSAQRWSSDDI
+305 NITDSAQSWSSDDI

-383 QNMNLLMNDT
+383 QNMDLLMNDT
-393 LSDLGS
+393 LNDLSG

-423 QLAAVCS
+423 QLAAVQS

-475 ADNIIRKNPDVRSM
+475 ADNIIKKNPNVRSM

-496 DLYMG
+496 DLYMS

-519 IYMPKD
+519 IYMPQD

-541 NSEGAHTSLNN
+541 NSKGAHTALNN

-617 VNKLGCSLFIVG
+617 VNKLNCSLFIVG
-629 DCSQTLYEFRSANP
+629 DASQTLYEFRSANP
-643 KALNALESSGV
+643 KALNALEASGV

-680 EIEANQFAQIRLRA
+680 EIEANQLAQIRLRA

-852 QAGIITKGVFF
+852 QAGIITKEVFF

-871 DHEIRHNSIRDT
+871 DHEIRHNSIRDA

-895 NMETKAD
+895 NLETKAD

-971 LTNPT
+971 LTNPA
-976 SGNDVDDDGENH
+976 SGNDGDDDGENH

-1002 AIEDAIPDQSAAT
+1002 AIEDAIPDQNAT
-1015 QPAQGVLSAPTVPIT
+1015 AQAVLSAPTVPIAPT
-1030 PNDAANVVTPDIIA
+1030 DAANVVTPDIIA
-1044 SVINGLSSEA
+1044 SVINGLNSEA

>member
-21 TKARTIKTVTPK
+21 TKARTIKAVTPK

-147 AKVKDLQISYQTMI
+147 VKVKVKDLQISYRTMI

-176 DQRLTLLVNDLDTID
+176 DQRLTLLVNDLATID
-191 PDNPDDPDFI
+191 HDDPDFI

-213 EATDEFILTEDE
+213 EADDTLILTEDE

-233 LSMTIS
+233 LSTTIS
-239 TFPSKSSKM
+239 TFPNKAVKM
-248 SAANQAWAIADW
+248 SNANLAWAIADW

-273 DEIFRAT
+273 DEIFHAT
-280 GINHS
+280 GISHS

-366 ESINML
+366 ESINMR

-393 LSDLGS
+393 LNDLSG

-443 GKSTVILARI
+443 GKSIVILARI

-541 NSEGAHTSLNN
+541 NSEGAHTALNN

-559 QTIDALNLIKQTSLE
+559 QTVDALNLIKQTSLE

-694 NSLTPVTANSFQEKV
+694 NSLTPVTANSFQKKV

-719 RKFLT
+719 KKFLT

-742 GRGEQVAFLAF
+742 NRGEQVAFLAF

-852 QAGIITKGVFF
+852 QAGIITKEVFF

-871 DHEIRHNSIRDT
+871 DHEIRHNSIRDA

-926 SDMTEEKKR
+926 SNMTEEKKR

-971 LTNPT
+971 LTNPA

-1002 AIEDAIPDQSAAT
+1002 AIEDAIPDQNAT
-1015 QPAQGVLSAPTVPIT
+1015 VLSAPTVPIAPT
-1030 PNDAANVVTPDIIA
+1030 DAANVVTPDIIA
-1044 SVINGLSSEA
+1044 SVINGLGSET

>member
-21 TKARTIKTVTPK
+21 TKARTIKAVTPK

-58 PMGLDRLSMG
+58 PMGLDRTTMG

-147 AKVKDLQISYQTMI
+147 AKVKDLQISYRTMI

-176 DQRLTLLVNDLDTID
+176 DQRLTLLVNDLATID
-191 PDNPDDPDFI
+191 HDDPDFI

-213 EATDEFILTEDE
+213 EATDEFILTKDE

-233 LSMTIS
+233 LSTTIS

-285 RKRDFLDT
+285 RERDFLDT

-299 DYSVYD
+299 EYSVYD

-393 LSDLGS
+393 LNALSG

-475 ADNIIRKNPDVRSM
+475 ADNIIKKNPNVRSM

-496 DLYMG
+496 DLYMS

-519 IYMPKD
+519 IYMPQD

-541 NSEGAHTSLNN
+541 NSEGAHTALNN

-559 QTIDALNLIKQTSLE
+559 QTVDALNLIKQTSLE

-694 NSLTPVTANSFQEKV
+694 NSLTSVTANSFQEKV

-734 NSYIQECL
+734 NPYIQECL

-852 QAGIITKGVFF
+852 QAGIITKEVFF

-871 DHEIRHNSIRDT
+871 DHEIRHNSIRDA

-895 NMETKAD
+895 NLETKAD

-912 GLEFDNVVVVYKDQ
+912 GLEFDNVVVIYKDQ
-926 SDMTEEKKR
+926 SDMSEEKKR

-960 IVSDYNLIVDS
+960 IVSDYNRIVDS
-971 LTNPT
+971 LTNPA

-1002 AIEDAIPDQSAAT
+1002 AIEDAIPDQSVTVQAV
-1015 QPAQGVLSAPTVPIT
+1015 PSVLSAPTVPIAPT
-1030 PNDAANVVTPDIIA
+1030 DAANVVTPDIIA
-1044 SVINGLSSEA
+1044 SVINGLGSEA

>member
-21 TKARTIKTVTPK
+21 TKARTIKAVTPK

-147 AKVKDLQISYQTMI
+147 TKVKDLQISYRTMI

-167 QDEDIDDLS
+167 QDEDIDDLN
-176 DQRLTLLVNDLDTID
+176 DQMLARLINNLGTID
-191 PDNPDDPDFI
+191 PDDPDFI
-201 EVDDDDIALFDD
+201 EVDDDDIDLFDD
-213 EATDEFILTEDE
+213 EATDEFIVTEDE

-233 LSMTIS
+233 LSTTIS

-299 DYSVYD
+299 EYSVYD

-393 LSDLGS
+393 LNALSG

-423 QLAAVCS
+423 QLAAVQS

-475 ADNIIRKNPDVRSM
+475 ADNIIKKNPNVRSM

-496 DLYMG
+496 DLYMS

-519 IYMPKD
+519 IYMPQD
-525 PFAFQFAN
+525 PFALQFAN

-541 NSEGAHTSLNN
+541 NSEGAHTALNN

-559 QTIDALNLIKQTSLE
+559 QTVDALNLIKQTSLE

-617 VNKLGCSLFIVG
+617 VNKLNCSLFIVG
-629 DCSQTLYEFRSANP
+629 DASQTLYEFRSANP
-643 KALNALESSGV
+643 KALNALEASGV

-680 EIEANQFAQIRLRA
+680 EIEANQLAQIRLRA

-734 NSYIQECL
+734 NYYIQECL

-852 QAGIITKGVFF
+852 QAGIITKEVFF
-863 DRLKKCIL
+863 NRLKKCIL
-871 DHEIRHNSIRDT
+871 DHEIRHNSIRDA

-895 NMETKAD
+895 NLETKAD

-971 LTNPT
+971 LTNHA
-976 SGNDVDDDGENH
+976 SGNDGDDDGENH

-1002 AIEDAIPDQSAAT
+1002 AIEDAIPDQNT
-1015 QPAQGVLSAPTVPIT
+1015 TAQSVLSVPSVPIAPT
-1030 PNDAANVVTPDIIA
+1030 DAANVVTPDIIA

>member
-21 TKARTIKTVTPK
+21 TKARTIKAVTPK

-58 PMGLDRLSMG
+58 PMGLDRNTMG

-94 KRAYE
+94 KRAYA

-111 DMDQFAVRLTDDTD
+111 DMDQFAVHLTDDTD
-125 TFDVWASCSVQGLA
+125 TFDMWASCSVQGLA

-147 AKVKDLQISYQTMI
+147 AKVKDLQISYRTMI

-167 QDEDIDDLS
+167 QDEDIDDLN
-176 DQRLTLLVNDLDTID
+176 DQMLARLINDLGTID
-191 PDNPDDPDFI
+191 PDDPDFI

-213 EATDEFILTEDE
+213 EADDTLILTEDE

-233 LSMTIS
+233 LSTTIS

-280 GINHS
+280 GISHS

-299 DYSVYD
+299 EYSVYD
-305 NITDSAQRWSSDDI
+305 NITDSAQSWSSDDI

-393 LSDLGS
+393 LNDLSG
-399 KRDQLER
+399 KRDQLEH

-463 ADITVL
+463 SDITVL

-475 ADNIIRKNPDVRSM
+475 ADNIIKKNPNVRSM

-496 DLYMG
+496 DLYMS

-519 IYMPKD
+519 IYMPQD

-541 NSEGAHTSLNN
+541 NSEGAHTALNN

-617 VNKLGCSLFIVG
+617 VNKLNCSLFIVG
-629 DCSQTLYEFRSANP
+629 DASQTLYEFRSANP
-643 KALNALESSGV
+643 KALNALEASGV

-680 EIEANQFAQIRLRA
+680 EIEANQLAQIRLRA

-734 NSYIQECL
+734 NPYIQECL

-852 QAGIITKGVFF
+852 QAGIITKEVFF

-871 DHEIRHNSIRDT
+871 DHEIRHNSIRDA

-895 NMETKAD
+895 NLETKAD

-971 LTNPT
+971 LTNPA

-1002 AIEDAIPDQSAAT
+1002 AIEDAIPDQNT
-1015 QPAQGVLSAPTVPIT
+1015 TAQAVQAVLSAPTGPIAPT
-1030 PNDAANVVTPDIIA
+1030 DAANVVTPDIIA

>member
-21 TKARTIKTVTPK
+21 AKARTIKAVTPK

-58 PMGLDRLSMG
+58 PMGLDRNTMG

-147 AKVKDLQISYQTMI
+147 VKMKDLQISYRTMI

-167 QDEDIDDLS
+167 QDEDIDDLN
-176 DQRLTLLVNDLDTID
+176 DQMLARLINDLDTID
-191 PDNPDDPDFI
+191 PDDPDFI

-213 EATDEFILTEDE
+213 EADDTLILTEDE

-233 LSMTIS
+233 LSTTIS
-239 TFPSKSSKM
+239 TFPNKAVKM
-248 SAANQAWAIADW
+248 SNANLAWAIADW

-273 DEIFRAT
+273 DEIFHAT
-280 GINHS
+280 GISHS
-285 RKRDFLDT
+285 RKRDFFDT

-366 ESINML
+366 ESISML
-372 CDPQTASLLVK
+372 CDPQTTSLLVK
-383 QNMNLLMNDT
+383 QNMDLLMNGT
-393 LSDLGS
+393 LNDLSG

-423 QLAAVCS
+423 QLAAVRS

-443 GKSTVILARI
+443 GKSTVILTRI

-475 ADNIIRKNPDVRSM
+475 ADNIIKKNPNVRSM

-496 DLYMG
+496 DLYMS

-541 NSEGAHTSLNN
+541 NSEGAHTALNN

-585 KMPLPAGLN
+585 KMPLPAGLD

-629 DCSQTLYEFRSANP
+629 KHCS
-643 KALNALESSGV
+643 
-654 FTPYKLETNYRS
+654 
-666 NQEVLDMANVHLLS
+666 H
-680 EIEANQFAQIRLRA
+680 
-694 NSLTPVTANSFQEKV
+694 
-709 RVVHEHYTAD
+709 
-719 RKFLT
+719 
-724 DLPMLLSKHV
+724 
-734 NSYIQECL
+734 
-742 GRGEQVAFLAF
+742 
-753 TRREAFAIQK
+753 
-763 RLEELFPGRSV
+763 
-774 ISMISDRRRASTF
+774 
-787 FSSFIEHHWSDIEA
+787 
-801 VDPANASFVFTKE
+801 
-814 LVSRGPGANPN
+814 
-825 AQAALA
+825 
-831 KMASEWWTA
+831 
-840 SALTIQGWVYEY
+840 
-852 QAGIITKGVFF
+852 
-863 DRLKKCIL
+863 
-871 DHEIRHNSIRDT
+871 
-883 LMHRNNEERKIR
+883 
-895 NMETKAD
+895 
-902 LIVSTVHGVK
+902 
-912 GLEFDNVVVVYKDQ
+912 
-926 SDMTEEKKR
+926 
-935 LYYVAFTRAKNSLFV
+935 
-950 LSHGTTLSAR
+950 
-960 IVSDYNLIVDS
+960 
-971 LTNPT
+971 
-976 SGNDVDDDGENH
+976 
-988 AVDAIVVDEDDVLD
+988 
-1002 AIEDAIPDQSAAT
+1002 
-1015 QPAQGVLSAPTVPIT
+1015 
-1030 PNDAANVVTPDIIA
+1030 
-1044 SVINGLSSEA
+1044 
-1054 DATTSDE
+1054 

>member
-1 MPILLDNIDEAAKFS
+1 MPILLDNLDEAAKFS

-21 TKARTIKTVTPK
+21 TKARTIKAVTPK

-99 QGYGRMTVPVPD
+99 QGYGHMTVPVPD

-147 AKVKDLQISYQTMI
+147 TKVKDLQISYRTMI

-176 DQRLTLLVNDLDTID
+176 DQRLTLLVNDLATID
-191 PDNPDDPDFI
+191 HDDPEFI

-233 LSMTIS
+233 LSTTIS
-239 TFPSKSSKM
+239 TFPSKAVKM
-248 SAANQAWAIADW
+248 SNANLAWAIADW
-260 SYAPAEDAENLPW
+260 SYAPAEDAEKLPW

-285 RKRDFLDT
+285 RKRAFLDT

-299 DYSVYD
+299 EYSVYD

-319 ADDIHDVIDALV
+319 ADDVYDAIDALV
-331 SKKHSYDDEQL
+331 SKKRSYDDEQL

-366 ESINML
+366 GFINML

-393 LSDLGS
+393 LNALSG

-413 IPVQRQLSPQ
+413 VPVQRQLSPQ

-463 ADITVL
+463 SDITVL

-496 DLYMG
+496 DLYMS

-519 IYMPKD
+519 IYMPTD

-533 KLRNLEGR
+533 HLRKLEGR

-552 FIESHLE
+552 FIEAHLE
-559 QTIDALNLIKQTSLE
+559 QTVDALNLIKQTSLE

-585 KMPLPAGLN
+585 RMPLPAGLN

-617 VNKLGCSLFIVG
+617 VNKLNCSLFIVG
-629 DCSQTLYEFRSANP
+629 KHCSR
-643 KALNALESSGV
+643 
-654 FTPYKLETNYRS
+654 
-666 NQEVLDMANVHLLS
+666 
-680 EIEANQFAQIRLRA
+680 
-694 NSLTPVTANSFQEKV
+694 
-709 RVVHEHYTAD
+709 
-719 RKFLT
+719 
-724 DLPMLLSKHV
+724 
-734 NSYIQECL
+734 
-742 GRGEQVAFLAF
+742 
-753 TRREAFAIQK
+753 
-763 RLEELFPGRSV
+763 
-774 ISMISDRRRASTF
+774 
-787 FSSFIEHHWSDIEA
+787 
-801 VDPANASFVFTKE
+801 
-814 LVSRGPGANPN
+814 
-825 AQAALA
+825 
-831 KMASEWWTA
+831 
-840 SALTIQGWVYEY
+840 
-852 QAGIITKGVFF
+852 
-863 DRLKKCIL
+863 
-871 DHEIRHNSIRDT
+871 
-883 LMHRNNEERKIR
+883 
-895 NMETKAD
+895 
-902 LIVSTVHGVK
+902 
-912 GLEFDNVVVVYKDQ
+912 
-926 SDMTEEKKR
+926 
-935 LYYVAFTRAKNSLFV
+935 
-950 LSHGTTLSAR
+950 
-960 IVSDYNLIVDS
+960 
-971 LTNPT
+971 
-976 SGNDVDDDGENH
+976 
-988 AVDAIVVDEDDVLD
+988 
-1002 AIEDAIPDQSAAT
+1002 
-1015 QPAQGVLSAPTVPIT
+1015 
-1030 PNDAANVVTPDIIA
+1030 
-1044 SVINGLSSEA
+1044 
-1054 DATTSDE
+1054 

>member
-1 MPILLDNIDEAAKFS
+1 MPILLDSIDEAAKFS
-16 TAVEA
+16 TAIEA
-21 TKARTIKTVTPK
+21 TKVRTIKAVTPK

-147 AKVKDLQISYQTMI
+147 TKVKDLQISYRTMI

-167 QDEDIDDLS
+167 QDEDIDDLN
-176 DQRLTLLVNDLDTID
+176 DQMLARLINDLGTID
-191 PDNPDDPDFI
+191 PDDPDFI
-201 EVDDDDIALFDD
+201 EVDDDDIDLFDD

-225 SYRERATL
+225 SYRERAIL
-233 LSMTIS
+233 LSATIS

-299 DYSVYD
+299 EYSVYD

-319 ADDIHDVIDALV
+319 ADDIHDAIDALV

-393 LSDLGS
+393 LNDLSG

-496 DLYMG
+496 DLYMS
-501 YFPTH
+501 YFPAH

-511 ETIANSLG
+511 GTIANSLG

-541 NSEGAHTSLNN
+541 NSEGAHTALNN

-617 VNKLGCSLFIVG
+617 VNKLNCSLFIVG
-629 DCSQTLYEFRSANP
+629 DASQTLYEFRSANP
-643 KALNALESSGV
+643 KALNALEASGV

-680 EIEANQFAQIRLRA
+680 EIEANQLAQIRLRA
-694 NSLTPVTANSFQEKV
+694 NSLTPVTAESFQEKV

-787 FSSFIEHHWSDIEA
+787 FSSFIEHHWNDIEA

-852 QAGIITKGVFF
+852 QAGIITKEVFF

-871 DHEIRHNSIRDT
+871 DHEIRHNSIRDA

-935 LYYVAFTRAKNSLFV
+935 LYYVAFTRAKNSLFI

-971 LTNPT
+971 LTNPA
-976 SGNDVDDDGENH
+976 SGNDGDDDGENH

-1002 AIEDAIPDQSAAT
+1002 AIEDAIPDQNAT
-1015 QPAQGVLSAPTVPIT
+1015 ALSAPTVPIAPT
-1030 PNDAANVVTPDIIA
+1030 DAANVVTPDIIA
-1044 SVINGLSSEA
+1044 SVINGLNSEA
-1054 DATTSDE
+1054 GATTSDE

>member
-21 TKARTIKTVTPK
+21 TKARTIKAVTPK

-147 AKVKDLQISYQTMI
+147 VKVKDLQISYRTMI

-176 DQRLTLLVNDLDTID
+176 DQMLARLINDLGTID
-191 PDNPDDPDFI
+191 PDDPDFT

-213 EATDEFILTEDE
+213 EADDTLILTEDE

-233 LSMTIS
+233 LSTKIS
-239 TFPSKSSKM
+239 TFPNKAVKM
-248 SAANQAWAIADW
+248 SNANLAWAIADW
-260 SYAPAEDAENLPW
+260 SYAPAEDVENLPW

-293 LATFYA
+293 LAEFYA
-299 DYSVYD
+299 EYSVYD
-305 NITDSAQRWSSDDI
+305 NITDSAQSWSSDDI

-331 SKKHSYDDEQL
+331 SKKHSYNDEQL

-383 QNMNLLMNDT
+383 QNMNLLMNNT
-393 LSDLGS
+393 LNALSG

-423 QLAAVCS
+423 QLAAVQS

-475 ADNIIRKNPDVRSM
+475 ADNIIKKNPNVRSM

-496 DLYMG
+496 DLYMS

-519 IYMPKD
+519 IYMPQD

-541 NSEGAHTSLNN
+541 NSEGAHTALNN

-559 QTIDALNLIKQTSLE
+559 QTVDALNLIKQTSLE

-617 VNKLGCSLFIVG
+617 VNKLNCSLFIVG
-629 DCSQTLYEFRSANP
+629 DASQTLYEFRSANP
-643 KALNALESSGV
+643 KALNTLEASGV

-680 EIEANQFAQIRLRA
+680 EIEANQLAQIRLRA

-734 NSYIQECL
+734 NPYIQECL
-742 GRGEQVAFLAF
+742 NRGEQVAFLAF

-787 FSSFIEHHWSDIEA
+787 FSSFIEHHWSDVEA

-852 QAGIITKGVFF
+852 QAGIITKEVFF

-871 DHEIRHNSIRDT
+871 GHEIRHNSIRDA

-971 LTNPT
+971 LTNPA
-976 SGNDVDDDGENH
+976 SGNDVDDNGENH

-1002 AIEDAIPDQSAAT
+1002 AIEDAIPDQNAT
-1015 QPAQGVLSAPTVPIT
+1015 VQSAPTGPT
-1030 PNDAANVVTPDIIA
+1030 GPTGPTDAANVVTPDIIA
-1044 SVINGLSSEA
+1044 SVINGLGSEA

>member
-1 MPILLDNIDEAAKFS
+1 MPILLDNIDEAVKFS

-21 TKARTIKTVTPK
+21 TKARTIKAVTPK

-139 MREDNSGK
+139 IREDNSGK
-147 AKVKDLQISYQTMI
+147 TKVKDLQISYRTMI

-167 QDEDIDDLS
+167 QDEDIDDLN
-176 DQRLTLLVNDLDTID
+176 DQMLARLINDLATID
-191 PDNPDDPDFI
+191 HDDPEFI

-213 EATDEFILTEDE
+213 EADDTLILTEDE

-233 LSMTIS
+233 LSTTIS

-280 GINHS
+280 GIGHS

-299 DYSVYD
+299 EYSVYD

-383 QNMNLLMNDT
+383 QNMHLLMNNT
-393 LSDLGS
+393 LNDLSG

-496 DLYMG
+496 DLYMS

-506 ELSSV
+506 KLSSV

-541 NSEGAHTSLNN
+541 NSEGAHTALNN

-852 QAGIITKGVFF
+852 QAGIITKEVFF

-871 DHEIRHNSIRDT
+871 DHEIRHNSIRDA

-971 LTNPT
+971 LTNPA

-1002 AIEDAIPDQSAAT
+1002 VIEDAIPDQNAT
-1015 QPAQGVLSAPTVPIT
+1015 AQAVLSAPTVPIAPT
-1030 PNDAANVVTPDIIA
+1030 DAANVVTPDIIA
-1044 SVINGLSSEA
+1044 SVINGLGSEA

>member
-58 PMGLDRLSMG
+58 PMGMDRLSMG

-111 DMDQFAVRLTDDTD
+111 DMDQFAMRLTDDTD

-147 AKVKDLQISYQTMI
+147 TKVKDLQISYRTMI

-167 QDEDIDDLS
+167 QDEDIDDLN
-176 DQRLTLLVNDLDTID
+176 DQRLTLLVNDLATID
-191 PDNPDDPDFI
+191 HDDPDFI
-201 EVDDDDIALFDD
+201 EVDDDDIDLFDD

-233 LSMTIS
+233 LSTTIS

-280 GINHS
+280 GISHS

-299 DYSVYD
+299 EYSVYD

-372 CDPQTASLLVK
+372 CEPQTASLLVK

-393 LSDLGS
+393 LNDLSG

-541 NSEGAHTSLNN
+541 NSEGAHTALNN

-742 GRGEQVAFLAF
+742 NRGEQVAFLAF

-852 QAGIITKGVFF
+852 QAGIITKEVFF

-871 DHEIRHNSIRDT
+871 DHEIRHNSIRDA

-895 NMETKAD
+895 NLETKAD

-971 LTNPT
+971 LTNPA

-1002 AIEDAIPDQSAAT
+1002 AIEDAIPDQNATVQSAQAV
-1015 QPAQGVLSAPTVPIT
+1015 PPVPIAPT
-1030 PNDAANVVTPDIIA
+1030 DAANVVTPDIIA
-1044 SVINGLSSEA
+1044 SVINGLNSEA
-1054 DATTSDE
+1054 DATMSDE

>member
-21 TKARTIKTVTPK
+21 AKARTIKAVTPK

-58 PMGLDRLSMG
+58 PMGLDRNTMG

-147 AKVKDLQISYQTMI
+147 VKMKDLQISYRTMI

-167 QDEDIDDLS
+167 QDEDIDDLN
-176 DQRLTLLVNDLDTID
+176 DQMLARLINDLDTID
-191 PDNPDDPDFI
+191 PDDPDFI

-213 EATDEFILTEDE
+213 EADDTLILTEDE

-233 LSMTIS
+233 LSTTIS
-239 TFPSKSSKM
+239 TFPNKAVKM
-248 SAANQAWAIADW
+248 SNANLAWAIADW

-273 DEIFRAT
+273 DEIFHAT
-280 GINHS
+280 GISHS
-285 RKRDFLDT
+285 RKRDFFDT

-366 ESINML
+366 ESISML
-372 CDPQTASLLVK
+372 CDPQTTSLLVK
-383 QNMNLLMNDT
+383 QNMDLLMNGT
-393 LSDLGS
+393 LNDLSG

-423 QLAAVCS
+423 QLAAVRS

-443 GKSTVILARI
+443 GKSTVILTRI

-475 ADNIIRKNPDVRSM
+475 ADNIIKKNPNVRSM

-496 DLYMG
+496 DLYMS

-533 KLRNLEGR
+533 KLRNLESR
-541 NSEGAHTSLNN
+541 NSEGAHTALNN

-585 KMPLPAGLN
+585 KMPLPAGLD

-629 DCSQTLYEFRSANP
+629 KHCS
-643 KALNALESSGV
+643 
-654 FTPYKLETNYRS
+654 
-666 NQEVLDMANVHLLS
+666 H
-680 EIEANQFAQIRLRA
+680 
-694 NSLTPVTANSFQEKV
+694 
-709 RVVHEHYTAD
+709 
-719 RKFLT
+719 
-724 DLPMLLSKHV
+724 
-734 NSYIQECL
+734 
-742 GRGEQVAFLAF
+742 
-753 TRREAFAIQK
+753 
-763 RLEELFPGRSV
+763 
-774 ISMISDRRRASTF
+774 
-787 FSSFIEHHWSDIEA
+787 
-801 VDPANASFVFTKE
+801 
-814 LVSRGPGANPN
+814 
-825 AQAALA
+825 
-831 KMASEWWTA
+831 
-840 SALTIQGWVYEY
+840 
-852 QAGIITKGVFF
+852 
-863 DRLKKCIL
+863 
-871 DHEIRHNSIRDT
+871 
-883 LMHRNNEERKIR
+883 
-895 NMETKAD
+895 
-902 LIVSTVHGVK
+902 
-912 GLEFDNVVVVYKDQ
+912 
-926 SDMTEEKKR
+926 
-935 LYYVAFTRAKNSLFV
+935 
-950 LSHGTTLSAR
+950 
-960 IVSDYNLIVDS
+960 
-971 LTNPT
+971 
-976 SGNDVDDDGENH
+976 
-988 AVDAIVVDEDDVLD
+988 
-1002 AIEDAIPDQSAAT
+1002 
-1015 QPAQGVLSAPTVPIT
+1015 
-1030 PNDAANVVTPDIIA
+1030 
-1044 SVINGLSSEA
+1044 
-1054 DATTSDE
+1054 

>member
-21 TKARTIKTVTPK
+21 TKARTIKAVTPK

-147 AKVKDLQISYQTMI
+147 AKVKDLQISYRTTI

-167 QDEDIDDLS
+167 QDEDIDDLN
-176 DQRLTLLVNDLDTID
+176 DQMLARLINDLGTID
-191 PDNPDDPDFI
+191 PDDPDFI

-213 EATDEFILTEDE
+213 GADDTLILTEDE
-225 SYRERATL
+225 TYRERATL
-233 LSMTIS
+233 LSTTIS

-248 SAANQAWAIADW
+248 SNANLAWAIADW

-293 LATFYA
+293 LAEFYA

-351 MEQYNVP
+351 MEQYNVL

-393 LSDLGS
+393 LNDLSG

-423 QLAAVCS
+423 QLAAVQS

-475 ADNIIRKNPDVRSM
+475 ADNIIKKNPNVRSM

-496 DLYMG
+496 DLYMS

-519 IYMPKD
+519 IYMPQD

-541 NSEGAHTSLNN
+541 NSEGAHTALNN

-617 VNKLGCSLFIVG
+617 VNKLNCSLFIVG
-629 DCSQTLYEFRSANP
+629 DASQTLYEFRSANP
-643 KALNALESSGV
+643 KALNALEASGV

-680 EIEANQFAQIRLRA
+680 EIEANQLAQIRLRA

-709 RVVHEHYTAD
+709 HVVHEHYTAD

-852 QAGIITKGVFF
+852 QAGIITKEVFF

-871 DHEIRHNSIRDT
+871 DHEIRHNSIRDA

-971 LTNPT
+971 LTNPA
-976 SGNDVDDDGENH
+976 SGNDGDDDGENH

-1002 AIEDAIPDQSAAT
+1002 AIEDAIPDQNT
-1015 QPAQGVLSAPTVPIT
+1015 TAQSVQAVPSVPSVPIVPT
-1030 PNDAANVVTPDIIA
+1030 DAANVVNPDIIA

>member
-21 TKARTIKTVTPK
+21 TKARTSKAVTPK

-147 AKVKDLQISYQTMI
+147 TKVKDLQISYRTII

-167 QDEDIDDLS
+167 QDEDIDDLN
-176 DQRLTLLVNDLDTID
+176 DQMLARLINDLGTID
-191 PDNPDDPDFI
+191 PDDPDFI

-213 EATDEFILTEDE
+213 EADDTLILTEDE

-233 LSMTIS
+233 LSTTIN
-239 TFPSKSSKM
+239 TFPKKAVKM
-248 SAANQAWAIADW
+248 SNLNLAWAIADW

-299 DYSVYD
+299 EYSVYD
-305 NITDSAQRWSSDDI
+305 NITDSAQSWSSDDI

-393 LSDLGS
+393 LNALSG

-423 QLAAVCS
+423 QLAAVQS

-463 ADITVL
+463 SDITVL

-475 ADNIIRKNPDVRSM
+475 ADNIIKKNPNVRSM

-496 DLYMG
+496 DLYMS

-519 IYMPKD
+519 IYMPQD

-541 NSEGAHTSLNN
+541 NSEGAHTALNN

-629 DCSQTLYEFRSANP
+629 DASQTLYEFRSANP
-643 KALNALESSGV
+643 KALNALEASGV

-680 EIEANQFAQIRLRA
+680 EIEANQLAQIRLRA

-709 RVVHEHYTAD
+709 RVVHEHYTSD

-734 NSYIQECL
+734 NPYIQECL

-763 RLEELFPGRSV
+763 RLEELFPGRSI

-852 QAGIITKGVFF
+852 QAGIITKEVFF

-871 DHEIRHNSIRDT
+871 DHEIRHNSIRDA

-895 NMETKAD
+895 NLETKAD
-902 LIVSTVHGVK
+902 LIVSTIHGVK

-926 SDMTEEKKR
+926 SDMTEDKKR

-971 LTNPT
+971 LTNPA
-976 SGNDVDDDGENH
+976 SGNDGDDDGENH

-1002 AIEDAIPDQSAAT
+1002 AIEDAIPDQNAT
-1015 QPAQGVLSAPTVPIT
+1015 AQAVLSAPTVPIAPT
-1030 PNDAANVVTPDIIA
+1030 DAANVVTPDIIA
-1044 SVINGLSSEA
+1044 SVINGLGSEA

>member
-21 TKARTIKTVTPK
+21 TKARTIKAVTPK

-147 AKVKDLQISYQTMI
+147 TKVKDLQISYRTMI

-167 QDEDIDDLS
+167 QDEDIDDLN
-176 DQRLTLLVNDLDTID
+176 DQMLARLINDLGTID
-191 PDNPDDPDFI
+191 PDDPDFI

-213 EATDEFILTEDE
+213 EADDTLILTKDE

-233 LSMTIS
+233 LSATIS
-239 TFPSKSSKM
+239 TFPNKAVRM
-248 SAANQAWAIADW
+248 SNANLAWAIADW

-299 DYSVYD
+299 EYSVYD

-319 ADDIHDVIDALV
+319 ADDIHDIIDALV

-351 MEQYNVP
+351 IEQYNVP

-393 LSDLGS
+393 LNDLSG

-541 NSEGAHTSLNN
+541 NSEGAHTALNN

-559 QTIDALNLIKQTSLE
+559 QTVDALNLIKQTSLE

-617 VNKLGCSLFIVG
+617 VNKLNCSLFIVG
-629 DCSQTLYEFRSANP
+629 DASQTLYEFRSANP
-643 KALNALESSGV
+643 KALNALEASGV

-680 EIEANQFAQIRLRA
+680 EIEANQLAQIRLRA
-694 NSLTPVTANSFQEKV
+694 NSLTPVTADSFQEKV

-724 DLPMLLSKHV
+724 DIPMLLSKHV

-852 QAGIITKGVFF
+852 QAGIITKEVFF

-871 DHEIRHNSIRDT
+871 DHEIRHNSIRDA

-895 NMETKAD
+895 NLETKAD

-971 LTNPT
+971 LTNPA
-976 SGNDVDDDGENH
+976 SGNDGDDDGENH

-1002 AIEDAIPDQSAAT
+1002 AIEDAIPDQNAT
-1015 QPAQGVLSAPTVPIT
+1015 AQAVLSAPTGPIAPT
-1030 PNDAANVVTPDIIA
+1030 DAANVVTPDIIA
-1044 SVINGLSSEA
+1044 SVINGLGSEA

>member
-21 TKARTIKTVTPK
+21 TKARTIKAVTPK

-147 AKVKDLQISYQTMI
+147 AKVKDLQISYRTMI

-176 DQRLTLLVNDLDTID
+176 DQRLTLLVNDLATID
-191 PDNPDDPDFI
+191 HNDPDFI

-213 EATDEFILTEDE
+213 EATDEFIVTEDE

-233 LSMTIS
+233 LSTTIS
-239 TFPSKSSKM
+239 TFPNKAVKM
-248 SAANQAWAIADW
+248 SNANLAWAIADW

-305 NITDSAQRWSSDDI
+305 NITDSAQSWSSDDI

-393 LSDLGS
+393 LNALSS

-423 QLAAVCS
+423 QLAAVQS

-475 ADNIIRKNPDVRSM
+475 ADNIIKKNPNVRSM

-496 DLYMG
+496 DLYMS

-519 IYMPKD
+519 IYMPQD

-541 NSEGAHTSLNN
+541 NSEGAHTALNN

-617 VNKLGCSLFIVG
+617 VNKLNCSLFIVG
-629 DCSQTLYEFRSANP
+629 DASQTLYEFRSANP
-643 KALNALESSGV
+643 KALNALEASGV

-680 EIEANQFAQIRLRA
+680 EIEANQLAQIRLRA

-852 QAGIITKGVFF
+852 QAGIITKEIFF

-871 DHEIRHNSIRDT
+871 DHEIRHNSIRDA

-895 NMETKAD
+895 NLETKAD

-971 LTNPT
+971 LTNPA
-976 SGNDVDDDGENH
+976 SGKDGDDDGENH

-1002 AIEDAIPDQSAAT
+1002 AIEDAIPDQNAT
-1015 QPAQGVLSAPTVPIT
+1015 VQAVLSVPSVPIAPANT
-1030 PNDAANVVTPDIIA
+1030 NTADAVTPDIIA
-1044 SVINGLSSEA
+1044 SVINGLGSEA

>member
-99 QGYGRMTVPVPD
+99 QGYGRMIVPVPD
-111 DMDQFAVRLTDDTD
+111 DMDQFAVRFTDDTD

-147 AKVKDLQISYQTMI
+147 AKVKDLQISYRTMI

-176 DQRLTLLVNDLDTID
+176 DQRLTLLVNDLATID
-191 PDNPDDPDFI
+191 HDDPDFT

-233 LSMTIS
+233 LSTTIS
-239 TFPSKSSKM
+239 TFPNKAVKM
-248 SAANQAWAIADW
+248 SNANLAWAIADW

-280 GINHS
+280 GISHS

-299 DYSVYD
+299 EYSVYD
-305 NITDSAQRWSSDDI
+305 NITDSAQSWSSDDI

-358 LSAYRKIY
+358 LSAYSKIY

-475 ADNIIRKNPDVRSM
+475 ADNIIKKNPNVRSM

-496 DLYMG
+496 DLYMS

-541 NSEGAHTSLNN
+541 NSEGAHTALNN

-559 QTIDALNLIKQTSLE
+559 QTVDALNLIKQTSLE

-629 DCSQTLYEFRSANP
+629 DASQTLYEFRSANP
-643 KALNALESSGV
+643 KALNALEASGV

-680 EIEANQFAQIRLRA
+680 EIEANQLAQIRLRA

-709 RVVHEHYTAD
+709 HVVHEHYTAD

-734 NSYIQECL
+734 NPYIQECL

-852 QAGIITKGVFF
+852 QAGIITKKGFF

-871 DHEIRHNSIRDT
+871 DHEIRHNSIRDA

-912 GLEFDNVVVVYKDQ
+912 GLEFDNVVVIYKDQ

-971 LTNPT
+971 LTNPA
-976 SGNDVDDDGENH
+976 SGNDGDDDGENH

-1002 AIEDAIPDQSAAT
+1002 AIEDAIPDQKAT
-1015 QPAQGVLSAPTVPIT
+1015 AQSVLSVPSVPIAPT
-1030 PNDAANVVTPDIIA
+1030 DAANVVTPDIIA
-1044 SVINGLSSEA
+1044 SVINGLGSEA

>member
-21 TKARTIKTVTPK
+21 TKARTIKAVTPK

-58 PMGLDRLSMG
+58 PMGLDRTTMG

-75 MSQTSNAVTSRIIP
+75 VSQTSNAVTSRIVP

-99 QGYGRMTVPVPD
+99 QGYGRMTLPVPD

-125 TFDVWASCSVQGLA
+125 TFDIWASCHVQGLA

-147 AKVKDLQISYQTMI
+147 TKVKDLQISYRTVL

-167 QDEDIDDLS
+167 QDEDIDDLN
-176 DQRLTLLVNDLDTID
+176 DQMLARLINDLNAID
-191 PDNPDDPDFI
+191 PDDPDFI
-201 EVDDDDIALFDD
+201 EVDDDDIDLFDND
-213 EATDEFILTEDE
+213 DIDDSLIITEDE
-225 SYRERATL
+225 SYRTRATL
-233 LSMTIS
+233 LSTTIS

-260 SYAPAEDAENLPW
+260 SYAPAEDAEHLPW

-285 RKRDFLDT
+285 RKRGFLDT
-293 LATFYA
+293 LAEFYA

-366 ESINML
+366 ASINML
-372 CDPQTASLLVK
+372 CDPQTASCLVK

-423 QLAAVCS
+423 QLAAVQS

-475 ADNIIRKNPDVRSM
+475 ADNIIRKNPNVRSM

-496 DLYMG
+496 DLYMT

-525 PFAFQFAN
+525 PFAFQFAE
-533 KLRNLEGR
+533 KLRRLEGR
-541 NSEGAHTSLNN
+541 NSEGAHTALNN

-559 QTIDALNLIKQTSLE
+559 QTVDALNLIKQTSLE

-629 DCSQTLYEFRSANP
+629 KHCSR
-643 KALNALESSGV
+643 
-654 FTPYKLETNYRS
+654 
-666 NQEVLDMANVHLLS
+666 
-680 EIEANQFAQIRLRA
+680 
-694 NSLTPVTANSFQEKV
+694 
-709 RVVHEHYTAD
+709 
-719 RKFLT
+719 
-724 DLPMLLSKHV
+724 
-734 NSYIQECL
+734 
-742 GRGEQVAFLAF
+742 
-753 TRREAFAIQK
+753 
-763 RLEELFPGRSV
+763 
-774 ISMISDRRRASTF
+774 
-787 FSSFIEHHWSDIEA
+787 
-801 VDPANASFVFTKE
+801 
-814 LVSRGPGANPN
+814 
-825 AQAALA
+825 
-831 KMASEWWTA
+831 
-840 SALTIQGWVYEY
+840 
-852 QAGIITKGVFF
+852 
-863 DRLKKCIL
+863 
-871 DHEIRHNSIRDT
+871 
-883 LMHRNNEERKIR
+883 
-895 NMETKAD
+895 
-902 LIVSTVHGVK
+902 
-912 GLEFDNVVVVYKDQ
+912 
-926 SDMTEEKKR
+926 
-935 LYYVAFTRAKNSLFV
+935 
-950 LSHGTTLSAR
+950 
-960 IVSDYNLIVDS
+960 
-971 LTNPT
+971 
-976 SGNDVDDDGENH
+976 
-988 AVDAIVVDEDDVLD
+988 
-1002 AIEDAIPDQSAAT
+1002 
-1015 QPAQGVLSAPTVPIT
+1015 
-1030 PNDAANVVTPDIIA
+1030 
-1044 SVINGLSSEA
+1044 
-1054 DATTSDE
+1054 